1 MDGCPRF
8 CSKWA
13 LFLFIPVFLGTFLS
27 CVSMATITFHGVGIK
42 ALSACVP
49 PRIVYNKDLG
59 YLIPEEEIEK
69 TINNIGIEQRR
80 IADDDVTASDL
91 CFKAAQQ
98 LMADNEID
106 PASIDVLLF
115 MSQTPDYRIPA
126 TSCLLQ
132 ERLGLSKETLCFD
145 ISLGC
150 SGYLFALSTA
160 FAYASMQGV
169 NRVLLLDGETFSKIV
184 NRRDKVDWP
193 LYGDAGTATLVEKGD
208 FGDSTFILNTDGSG
222 KDVLKVH
229 AGMRNPITP
238 DSCVEREREDGNI
251 RTDLEVFMDGMD
263 VFNFAISKVPR
274 SIKSLLQVS
283 ENSVEDVDYL
293 VFHQANRFMMDFFV
307 KKLKINP
314 DKVPY
319 CIHKYGNTSSASVPL
334 TISSELVG
342 ALDGNKTVVL
352 SAFGAGL
359 SWGAAL
365 LQMHDCKVSPVV
377 EY

>member
-1 MDGCPRF
+1 
-8 CSKWA
+8 
-13 LFLFIPVFLGTFLS
+13 
-27 CVSMATITFHGVGIK
+27 MAKITFHGVGIS

-49 PRIVYNKDLG
+49 VTVVHNKDLG

-69 TINNIGIEQRR
+69 TINNIGIEERR
-80 IADDDVTASDL
+80 IADDDVMASDL
-91 CFKAAQQ
+91 CYKAARQ
-98 LMADNEID
+98 LMADNDIAPE
-106 PASIDVLLF
+106 SIDVLLF

-132 ERLGLSKETLCFD
+132 NRLGLSQETMCFD

-160 FAYASMQGV
+160 FVYASMPGV

-208 FGDSTFILNTDGSG
+208 YGESTFMLNTDGSG
-222 KDVLKVH
+222 EDVLKIH
-229 AGMRNPITP
+229 AGMRNPVTA

-274 SIKSLLQVS
+274 SIKALLK
-283 ENSVEDVDYL
+283 ETDKTINDVDYL
-293 VFHQANRFMMDFFV
+293 IFHQANRFMMDFFV
-307 KKLKINP
+307 KKLKMDP
-314 DKVPY
+314 ARVPY

-334 TISSELVG
+334 TIASELCG
-342 ALDGNKTVVL
+342 RLDGDHEVLL

-359 SWGAAL
+359 SWGSAL
-365 LQMHDCKVSPVV
+365 IQMRNCKVSPVI